1 MDVGRVAVER
11 DGRDPRVM
19 SDRHFDDERIE
30 LSERRFDGIS
40 VGLYWTRGTDLVV
53 VTVDDDASG
62 DAFELV
68 VADNERPLDVFQ
80 HPFAFAHARAI
91 ELSDYRRQTRVEVEV
106 ERGVRQGPDLKER
119 S

>member
-53 VTVDDDASG
+53 VTVTMT
-62 DAFELV
+62 
-68 VADNERPLDVFQ
+68 RPVTLSSSSSPTTSDPSMSSST
-80 HPFAFAHARAI
+80 HSHSHTLAR
-91 ELSDYRRQTRVEVEV
+91 S
-106 ERGVRQGPDLKER
+106 